1 MLQNNPEL
9 RGKIEQLWNKFWSG
23 GISNPLTAI
32 EQITYLL
39 FMKRL
44 DELDLKRQSDA
55 EFTGEPYQSKFVGPW
70 IPPEYRARRE
80 EKDSDADWARKL
92 EDEKRYEIDR
102 RRLRWSEFKRMQ
114 AEDMLQHVQSKVF
127 PFLKDLNGTES
138 NFTHHMKNAVFII
151 PKPML
156 LVEAVKTIDE
166 IFEVMERDSRIN
178 GQAFQD
184 IQGDVYE
191 MLLSEIATAGK
202 NGQFRTPRHIIKLM
216 ADLVQPQLGHK
227 IADPACGSGGFLLG
241 AYQYVVTQ
249 LAIRAG
255 SKNLVP
261 DEDGFVRTS
270 VAASLTANAQSILQA
285 SLYGYDIDAT
295 MVRLGLMN
303 LMMHGIDEPHI
314 DYQDTL
320 SKSYTQEAEYD
331 IVMANPPFTGSIDK
345 GDINENLQLAT
356 TKTELLF
363 VENIY
368 RLLKKGGTACVIVP
382 QGVLFGS
389 GSAFKTLRQLL
400 VERCDLK
407 AVITLPSGVFKPYA
421 GVSTAILLFTKV
433 YGAKE
438 KVDRPATEQVWFY
451 EMQADGYSLDDKRSK
466 KEGYGDLQDIVT
478 KYHARHAATDTERT
492 AQCFMVPRS
501 EIEAEGYDLSL
512 SRYKEDVFEEVQYD
526 APGVI
531 LDRLIRAE
539 VGDVGQADLAEV
551 QSGIVRELLELKG
564 MLG

>member
-1 MLQNNPEL
+1 MLQNNPDL
-9 RGKIEQLWNKFWSG
+9 QSAIKRLWDKFWSS

-44 DELDLKRQSDA
+44 DELDHKRQD
-55 EFTGEPYQSKFVGPW
+55 EGETSGEKYISKFAGTW
-70 IPPEYRARRE
+70 IPPEERNRPVAE
-80 EKDSDADWARKL
+80 QHPID
-92 EDEKRYEIDR
+92 KRT
-102 RRLRWSEFKRMQ
+102 LRWSEFKKLQ
-114 AEDMLQHVQSKVF
+114 PEEMLQHVRDKVF
-127 PFLKDLNGTES
+127 PFLKDLNGAES

-151 PKPML
+151 PKSAL
-156 LVEAVKTIDE
+156 LVEAVKAIDE
-166 IFEVMERDSRIN
+166 IFEMMKRDSQEK

-191 MLLSEIATAGK
+191 FLLSEIATAGK

-216 ADLVQPQLGHK
+216 ADLVQPQLGQR
-227 IADPACGSGGFLLG
+227 IADPACGTGGFLLG
-241 AYQYVVTQ
+241 AYQYILTQ
-249 LAIRAG
+249 LSLSQNLKRDNSKG
-255 SKNLVP
+255 STH
-261 DEDGFVRTS
+261 DEDGFFRTS
-270 VAASLTANAQSILQA
+270 VTAALTKKARILLQE

-320 SKSYTQEAEYD
+320 SKSYSEETKYD
-331 IVMANPPFTGSIDK
+331 IVLANPPFTGSIDR
-345 GDINENLQLAT
+345 GDINENLKLST

-389 GSAFKTLRQLL
+389 GKAFKELRQTL

-421 GVSTAILLFTKV
+421 GVSTAILLFSKV
-433 YGAKE
+433 FGPGDKIS
-438 KVDRPATEQVWFY
+438 KPATDYVWFY
-451 EMQADGYSLDDKRSK
+451 EMSSDGYSLDDKRNK
-466 KEGYGDLQDIVT
+466 LEGYGDLQDIIQ
-478 KYHARHAATDTERT
+478 KYHSRDGASDTDRT
-492 AQCFMVPRS
+492 AKCFMVPRID
-501 EIEAEGYDLSL
+501 IEAENYDLSL
-512 SRYKEDVFEEVQYD
+512 SRYKEEIFEEVQYEQPE
-526 APGVI
+526 AI
-531 LDRLIRAE
+531 LERLIQAE
-539 VGDVGQADLAEV
+539 VGNVDKKVLNKV
-551 QSGIVRELLELKG
+551 QSGILYELLELKG
-564 MLG
+564 MIV

>member
-9 RGKIEQLWNKFWSG
+9 KSKIDQLWNKFWSG

-44 DELDLKRQSDA
+44 DELDLKKQADA
-55 EFTGEPYQSKFVGPW
+55 EFTGEKYTSKFEGKW
-70 IPPEYRARRE
+70 IPPEYQAKFRE
-80 EKDSDADWARKL
+80 GDTQGETDKKLADGKMY
-92 EDEKRYEIDR
+92 EIEKRT
-102 RRLRWSEFKRMQ
+102 LRWSEFKHMQ
-114 AEDMLQHVQSKVF
+114 AEDMLQHVQGKVF
-127 PFLKDLNGTES
+127 PFLKDLNGSES

-151 PKPML
+151 PKPAL

-166 IFEVMERDSRIN
+166 IFEVMEKDSQEK

-191 MLLSEIATAGK
+191 MLLSEIASAGK

-216 ADLVQPQLGHK
+216 AELVQPQLGHR

-241 AYQYVVTQ
+241 AYQYIVTQ
-249 LAIRAG
+249 LAIKAG
-255 SKNLVP
+255 TKNLTP

-270 VAASLTANAQSILQA
+270 VAASLTEKAQTILQ
-285 SLYGYDIDAT
+285 SCLYGYDIDST

-314 DYQDTL
+314 DYKDTL
-320 SKSYTQEAEYD
+320 SKSFTEESQYD

-389 GSAFKTLRQLL
+389 GKAFKALRETL
-400 VERCDLK
+400 VTRCDLK

-438 KVDRPATEQVWFY
+438 KVTQAATEHVWFY
-451 EMQADGYSLDDKRSK
+451 EMAADGYSLDDKRSK
-466 KEGYGDLQDIVT
+466 LEGNGDLQDIVT
-478 KYHARHAATDTERT
+478 KYQARDPATDTDRT
-492 AQCFMVPRS
+492 QKYFAVPRA
-501 EIEAEGYDLSL
+501 EIEAEAYDLSL
-512 SRYKEDVFEEVQYD
+512 SRYKEDVFEEVIYD
-526 APGVI
+526 APAVI
-531 LDRLIRAE
+531 LDRLLQAE
-539 VGDVGQADLAEV
+539 VGEASEDDLDNV
-551 QSGIVRELLELKG
+551 QGGIVRELLELRG
-564 MLG
+564 MIG